1 MGKVKGEGLK
11 KEARRGERLKNLM
24 MEGLEF

>member
-11 KEARRGERLKNLM
+11 KEARIGERLKNLM
-24 MEGLEF
+24 IKGLEF